1 MQNKNRLVKVG
12 AVGVGASLV
21 VAGAIF
27 AIENSES
34 TQFSGDSLK
43 QNDFEFMAYVSKHGK
58 NYATKSEYKVRQS
71 NWAQ

>member
-43 QNDFEFMAYVSKHGK
+43 QNDFEFMNYVTAHGK
-58 NYATKSEYKVRQS
+58 NYVTKSEYKMRQS